1 MSPASELLRTIQ
13 QYGMVGCNVCPYL
26 RSIDEVGGSWQA
38 AMELIDQKQIFY
50 SKVFHHRTVYLSR
63 ELYGLLKCI
72 RGEKE
77 VSYNYNLQRLLTTLQ
92 GGEPMSTQEL
102 KAESGFTGD
111 TYSKA
116 FQKLLENLDVTAYAP
131 YKTLHPTWSSLLY
144 STSQRWEAA
153 AGFEDIACGMQT
165 AKDRIRA
172 LLRHTLTAADT
183 ERLIKH
189 VMAD

>member
-50 SKVFHHRTVYLSR
+50 SKVFRHRTVYLSR

-77 VSYNYNLQRLLTTLQ
+77 VSYNYNLQRLLTILQ
-92 GGEPMSTQEL
+92 GGKPMSTQEL
-102 KAESGFTGD
+102 KAESCFTGD

-116 FQKLLENLDVTAYAP
+116 FQKVVGKFGCDRLCAIQKRSIRPGHPCCIPQASAGKPRLALRISPAGCRPPKIASAHCCGTRLRLL
-131 YKTLHPTWSSLLY
+131 
-144 STSQRWEAA
+144 
-153 AGFEDIACGMQT
+153 
-165 AKDRIRA
+165 IRS
-172 LLRHTLTAADT
+172 D
-183 ERLIKH
+183 
-189 VMAD
+189 